1 MIIKGFKS
9 EALIKY
15 EYLNE
20 TGRFHDFLNTSTRR
34 SSIHGI
40 PCFTCY
46 IKLLSKCKYASVLYN
61 G

>member
-1 MIIKGFKS
+1 MIVKGFKS

-20 TGRFHDFLNTSTRR
+20 TGRFHGFLSTSAQR

-40 PCFTCY
+40 PCLTCY
-46 IKLLSKCKYASVLYN
+46 IKLLSKYKYVVYSN
-61 G
+61 I